1 MKNLKF
7 LLTIDIP
14 DALREGVILL
24 FLVVIFSHSTVE
36 PNNTENYWTRN
47 NQTDQNQVPFLKK
60 IRLMELL

>member
-7 LLTIDIP
+7 LLTVDIP

-24 FLVVIFSHSTVE
+24 FLVVIFSHSTVK

-47 NQTDQNQVPFLKK
+47 NQTDQDQVPFFLKK
-60 IRLMELL
+60 N